1 MIRIFLVLIIA
12 SVSNSA
18 FAISSG
24 SWSIGAN
31 FSLVNAD
38 QDDMDTVIQAADTDQ
53 NTSASQVGN
62 GMEFGASIGYR
73 FSNGVELLVRPSYY
87 MVGEDGKDGSNAS
100 YEYEMTAISV
110 MPMLRFYLLENQT
123 IAFYSQLGLG
133 YTMMSGTIEEDG
145 GNIEFSGSDLGY
157 AGGLGA
163 EFCFFGA
170 HCFYLEGNLRIAS
183 VDRMTVDKFSAGGY
197 SNSAISQSGKGQ
209 ELEINNRDF
218 GASLSGIQ
226 GVVGYNLHF

>member
-1 MIRIFLVLIIA
+1 MKISVLLLVLLF
-12 SVSNSA
+12 STSA
-18 FAISSG
+18 FAANSG
-24 SWSIGAN
+24 GWAIGAN

-38 QDDMDTVIQAADTDQ
+38 QKDMDTVIQAADTDQ
-53 NTSASQVGN
+53 NTSASQIGN

-73 FSNGVELLVRPSYY
+73 FGGGVELVVRPSYY
-87 MVGEDGKDGSNAS
+87 MVSEDGKDGANAS
-100 YEYEMTAISV
+100 YDYEMTALSI

-197 SNSAISQSGKGQ
+197 ANSAITQSGKGS

-226 GVVGYNLHF
+226 GVVGYNFHF